1 VSTSERLKPWP
12 WFVLA
17 YAVFY
22 LNDVAFIRSAGW
34 QDWLAVDY
42 GSRVLVLALLLV
54 PRESRTLLLR
64 RESLRVGLWTALAL
78 VVACI
83 AWDRLL
89 DYGLLPITRAWWGD
103 HALARFPSLPPI
115 AKPFDLLFGVAL
127 VALSEELLSRKATLL
142 VLRPHV
148 RSDAALI
155 VISALLFAGM
165 HWSYSPPDLFNVF
178 LIGLVLMAVYLRT
191 GALWPVILAHY
202 AIDLISFW

>member
-1 VSTSERLKPWP
+1 LKPWP

-17 YAVFY
+17 YAVFL
-22 LNDVAFIRSAGW
+22 LNDVAFIRSSGW

-42 GSRVLVLALLLV
+42 GSRLLVLALLLG
-54 PRESRTLLLR
+54 PRESRALLLR
-64 RESLRVGLWTALAL
+64 REPLRVGLAAAL
-78 VVACI
+78 VLAAACV

-89 DYGLLPITRAWWGD
+89 DHGLLPITRAWWGD
-103 HALARFPSLPPI
+103 HALARFPALPPI

-127 VALSEELLSRKATLL
+127 VAVSEELLSRRATLL
-142 VLRPHV
+142 VLRPWL

-155 VISALLFAGM
+155 VVSALLFTGM

-202 AIDLISFW
+202 AIDVISFW